1 MAPVKFSFAFDPV
14 YLRLAKLFAISP
26 DSAWVT
32 VGDGELHARFG
43 PWHVATPCSNVEHA
57 EVSGP
62 YRFHTTAGP
71 ARLSFADRGLTF
83 ASNRRHG
90 VCVLFRE
97 PVRGLEPTGL
107 LRHPGLTVTVADCEG
122 LTRALLDDAG
132 HRPRARPGEQPVSGP
147 EAGFPSR

>member
-1 MAPVKFSFAFDPV
+1 MAPVEFSFAFGPS
-14 YLRLAKLFAISP
+14 YRRLAKLFGITP
-26 DSAWVT
+26 DSARVT
-32 VGDGELHARFG
+32 VGDGELRASFG
-43 PWHVATPCSNVEHA
+43 PWRVDTPCSNVEHA

-83 ASNRRHG
+83 ASNGRRG
-90 VCVLFRE
+90 VCIVFRE

-122 LTRALLDDAG
+122 LVRALLDEAG
-132 HRPRARPGEQPVSGP
+132 HRPGARPGE
-147 EAGFPSR
+147 